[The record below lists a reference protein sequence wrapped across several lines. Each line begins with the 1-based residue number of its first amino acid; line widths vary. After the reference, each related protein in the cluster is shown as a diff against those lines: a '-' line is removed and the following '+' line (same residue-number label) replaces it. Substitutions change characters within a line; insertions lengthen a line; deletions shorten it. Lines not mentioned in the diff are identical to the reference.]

1 MSATSPA
8 KRARVESQLAQLASM
23 TTVVA
28 DTGEIDAIKKYAPQ
42 DATTNPSLLYK
53 AAQIPAYAD
62 FVQEAI
68 NYALQQKG
76 LTFENQLELAM
87 DKLAVTFGAEITK
100 IVPGYV
106 STEVDARLSFD
117 TEATIDRARRI
128 IRLYEEIGVPR
139 DRILIKVMD
148 MKHFLHDVL

>member
-1 MSATSPA
+1 MSASSPA

-42 DATTNPSLLYK
+42 DATTNPSLLFK

-62 FVQEAI
+62 FVEEAI

-76 LTFENQLELAM
+76 LAFESQLELAM

-117 TEATIDRARRI
+117 TDATIDRARRI
-128 IRLYEEIGVPR
+128 IRLYEEIGVTR
-139 DRILIKVMD
+139 DRILIKVTCTR
-148 MKHFLHDVL
+148 HS